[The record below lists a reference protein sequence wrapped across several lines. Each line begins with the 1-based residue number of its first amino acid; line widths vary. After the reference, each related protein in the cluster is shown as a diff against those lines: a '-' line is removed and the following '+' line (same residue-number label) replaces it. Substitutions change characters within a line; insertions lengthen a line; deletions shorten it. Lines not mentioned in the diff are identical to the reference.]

1 MEASMYTRAA
11 IPITVLS
18 ACNFL
23 EPRVDDIT
31 IDAPPEVRPA
41 DAAIDSP
48 PGPKYVLPPGAVVP
62 PVANDAEL
70 TSQIRIFDGLS
81 DSALAMNGGVV
92 TRSTGKAGG
101 QTVRFWTFG
110 GAKIIDG
117 FVASSPLYVLA
128 DPDGAGGFI
137 PRAGHPWLIDSIPGD
152 PVYTAIRRVIYVPTT
167 ASYQGEV
174 LASTAALAEAID
186 LGLVGEPVPAG
197 TWRNMP
203 VVPTGTRLEVS
214 TVLPPVPATEVYGR
228 GHRVELFPLGGAL
241 GIQPLRNGSPIGA
254 QEVRLLSGVASG
266 TPPALPTTLDAQPVF
281 QLGIPAAPPTT
292 TPNYS
297 PIVTQLDVR
306 LANGVAPAAVTS
318 DAQLF
323 VRSATGSINAYL
335 TDTVASYTVTTTVS
349 NKQIQFVDGEP

>member
-1 MEASMYTRAA
+1 MSVRAS
-11 IPITVLS
+11 IPILLLVG
-18 ACNFL
+18 CDYL
-23 EPRVDDIT
+23 EPRVADVT

-48 PGPKYVLPPGAVVP
+48 PGPKYVLPPGAIVP
-62 PVANDAEL
+62 PVSDNSEL

-81 DSALAMNGGVV
+81 DSALAMSGGVLA
-92 TRSTGKAGG
+92 RSTGKAGG
-101 QTVRFWTFG
+101 ATVRFWSFG
-110 GAKIIDG
+110 SAKIIDG

-128 DPDGAGGFI
+128 DPDGAGGFV

-152 PVYTAIRRVIYVPTT
+152 PGYSAIRRVIYVPTT
-167 ASYQGEV
+167 ASYQGER

-197 TWRNMP
+197 TWRNLP
-203 VVPTGTRLEVS
+203 VVPAGTKLEVS
-214 TVLPPVPATEVYGR
+214 TTLPPVPATEVYAR
-228 GHRVELFPLGGAL
+228 GFRVELFQLGGAL
-241 GIQPLRNGSPIGA
+241 GTQPLRNGSPIAG
-254 QEVRLLSGVASG
+254 QEVRLLSGVAAG

-281 QLGIPAAPPTT
+281 QYGIPAAPPTT
-292 TPNYS
+292 APNYS
-297 PIVTQLDVR
+297 PIVTEIDVR
-306 LANGVAPAAVTS
+306 LATGVAPAAVTS

-323 VRSATGSINAYL
+323 VRATNGSISAYL